1 MGARL
6 QGSHPHRSAQA
17 LKPLAPPSRRVV
29 VTGVGIVSC
38 LGNELDAVELALREG
53 RSGIRHVP
61 EYAELGLRS
70 CVAGI
75 PEIGGEPPVDRK
87 IRRFMGDA
95 ALYAYHAMRRAL
107 ADAALDP
114 AAISSPRT
122 GLIVGSGVGSPFEHS
137 NAIDTLRAKGIG
149 KVLPYGVPRIMGSTT
164 SACLAT
170 AFGIKGTS
178 YSMSSACAT
187 AAHCIGHAAEL
198 IQFGKQDVVIAGAG
212 EEVRWTTTMTFDAM
226 GALSTRYND
235 SSASRPYDASRDGFV
250 IAGGAGIL
258 VLEEL
263 EHARR
268 RGARIYAELVGY
280 GACSDGLDMVTP
292 APEGAARAMRQALAE
307 AGGSVDY
314 INTHATS
321 TPIGDVSELSAIREV
336 FGLAVPLI
344 SSTKGLTGHPIAAAA
359 AHEAIYSLL
368 MLEREF
374 IAGCAHLEQPDPAC
388 DGLPIVRQSIA
399 RRIDAFMSNS
409 FGFGGTNASLVFR
422 RLS

>member
-1 MGARL
+1 M
-6 QGSHPHRSAQA
+6 
-17 LKPLAPPSRRVV
+17 RRVV
-29 VTGVGIVSC
+29 VTGLGIVSC
-38 LGNELDAVELALREG
+38 IGNDLDTVELALREG
-53 RSGIRHVP
+53 RSGVRYIP

-70 CVAGI
+70 CVAGVPDI
-75 PEIGGEPPVDRK
+75 SGEAPVDRK

-95 ALYAYHAMRRAL
+95 ALYAYHAMRKAL
-107 ADAALDP
+107 ADAGLAQE
-114 AAISSPRT
+114 AVSTPRT

-137 NAIDTLRAKGIG
+137 IAVDTLRSKGIG

-164 SACLAT
+164 SACLST
-170 AFGIKGTS
+170 AFGIQGTS

-198 IQFGKQDVVIAGAG
+198 IQFGKQDTVIAGAA
-212 EEVRWTTTMTFDAM
+212 EEVCWTTTMPFDAM
-226 GALSTRYND
+226 GALSTTHND
-235 SSASRPYDASRDGFV
+235 STASRPYDVSRDGFV

-263 EHARR
+263 EQARR
-268 RGARIYAELVGY
+268 RGARIYAEVAGY

-292 APEGAARAMRQALAE
+292 SPEGAARAMRLALAE

-321 TPIGDVSELSAIREV
+321 TRLGDVSELAAIREV
-336 FGLAVPLI
+336 FGNVVPLI

-368 MLEREF
+368 MLDREF
-374 IAGCAHLEQPDPAC
+374 IAGCANLEQPDPAC
-388 DGLPIVRQSIA
+388 AGLPILRQSID
-399 RRIDAFMSNS
+399 RRIDACMSNS

-422 RLS
+422 RVQV